1 VNSGTTSAR
10 LRRKIELVLPTLS
23 TPAWKL
29 LNHPHV
35 TDVYPEYMITASFIN
50 RTALPL
56 MEAALGQAQVLAPTD
71 PVAAELAAYLTKHIQ
86 EEADEDFLADL
97 EVVGVDR
104 AAVRSRPTPP
114 SMAALIGSQYYWI
127 LHEHPVALLGYLE
140 VVEGYPPVI
149 EGVEELIIRTGHPRE
164 AFRQLIEHAYNDI
177 GHRRELDKLLDTLP
191 LTPQQE
197 ALLGVSALQT
207 VHLLSSALD
216 QVFEQPLPVL
226 R

>member
-1 VNSGTTSAR
+1 MNSGTTSAQ

-35 TDVYPEYMITASFIN
+35 TDVYPEYMITASFKN

-56 MEAALGQAQVLAPTD
+56 MEAALGQAQVLAP
-71 PVAAELAAYLTKHIQ
+71 AELAAYLAKHIQ

-114 SMAALIGSQYYWI
+114 LMAALIGSQYYWI

-140 VVEGYPPVI
+140 VVEG
-149 EGVEELIIRTGHPRE
+149 T
-164 AFRQLIEHAYNDI
+164 
-177 GHRRELDKLLDTLP
+177 HRSLKGLR
-191 LTPQQE
+191 
-197 ALLGVSALQT
+197 
-207 VHLLSSALD
+207 SS
-216 QVFEQPLPVL
+216 
-226 R
+226 